1 MDKLFL
7 VAIGGGAGAVMRY
20 LLGVASLHRFG
31 SAWPMGTLLTNV
43 SGGLLMG
50 LLVGWLA
57 QRSGA
62 DQERIRLLLGVGLL
76 GGFTT
81 FSAFSLETALMI
93 ERRAY
98 GEAFGYALVSVVVSV
113 TALFAGLMLMRRF
126 A

>member
-1 MDKLFL
+1 MEKLFL
-7 VAIGGGAGAVMRY
+7 VALGGGVGAVARY
-20 LLGVASLHRFG
+20 LLGVASLNRLG
-31 SAWPMGTLLTNV
+31 MSWPAGTFIANV

-57 QRSGA
+57 LRGGG
-62 DQERIRLLLGVGLL
+62 DQERLRLLLGVGLL

-81 FSAFSLETALMI
+81 FSAFSLETVLMI

-98 GEAFGYALVSVVVSV
+98 GEALGYVLVSVVLSIA
-113 TALFAGLMLMRRF
+113 ALFAGLMFMRRF